1 MAQRSGT
8 MLLAECNKTTI
19 GNGSAVR
26 ATSSGPAAIHGT
38 VVDE

>member
-1 MAQRSGT
+1 MAQRSGA
-8 MLLAECNKTTI
+8 MLLKTTI